1 MLSKVLLRLIRPV
14 AGSVILHLYKVLSLE
29 LLGYADVVFDIL
41 EDNIVVL
48 IRIYRAPFFFLEPHR
63 PFVPVNDYTMK
74 HLRRLLPIFVLKARR
89 VIPVRAVKIGC
100 NPFLC
105 KGAAVGPYFIGETL

>member
-1 MLSKVLLRLIRPV
+1 MLSKVLLRLVRPV

-29 LLGYADVVFDIL
+29 FLTYAEVVFDLL

-48 IRIYRAPFFFLEPHR
+48 MRIHRAPFLFLELHR
-63 PFVPVNDYTMK
+63 PFVPVNDYTME
-74 HLRRLLPIFVLKARR
+74 HPRRLLPIFVLKARR
-89 VIPVRAVKIGC
+89 VIPVRAVKLGS

-105 KGAAVGPYFIGETL
+105 KGAAVGPYIIGETL

>member
-29 LLGYADVVFDIL
+29 LLGYAEVVFDIL

-48 IRIYRAPFFFLEPHR
+48 IRILSC
-63 PFVPVNDYTMK
+63 
-74 HLRRLLPIFVLKARR
+74 PILFPRTSPALCARQ
-89 VIPVRAVKIGC
+89 
-100 NPFLC
+100 
-105 KGAAVGPYFIGETL
+105 